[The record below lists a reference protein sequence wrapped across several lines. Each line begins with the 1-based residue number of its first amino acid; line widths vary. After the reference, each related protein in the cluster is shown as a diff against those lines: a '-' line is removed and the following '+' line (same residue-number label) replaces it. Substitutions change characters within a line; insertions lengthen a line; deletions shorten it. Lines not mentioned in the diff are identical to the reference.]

1 MFLNAL
7 SIVAYLDG
15 LEVNEELALQARTK
29 LLAQA
34 GSGPLSEATTT
45 IVGEADKEEDGEI
58 AAPKIELTAEED
70 AALEALEAK
79 ESVQYMLGLL

>member
-1 MFLNAL
+1 M
-7 SIVAYLDG
+7 
-15 LEVNEELALQARTK
+15 NEELALQARTK

-45 IVGEADKEEDGEI
+45 IVGEADKEEEGEI
-58 AAPKIELTAEED
+58 AAPKTELTAEED
-70 AALEALEAK
+70 VALEALEAK

>member
-1 MFLNAL
+1 M
-7 SIVAYLDG
+7 DG

-45 IVGEADKEEDGEI
+45 IVGEADKEEGEI
-58 AAPKIELTAEED
+58 AAPKTELTAEED